1 MLPCKD
7 KEKVP
12 LAVLAL
18 FYGPCIDSQL
28 CKCNSLKQITLT
40 FNAVRHGRAK
50 EKKAHYNEML
60 KDIWNKHFNKWQIY
74 IFTFLKQS
82 NQVNKAVGSLLIHF
96 LLFITIHRWSL
107 LLNLMKDCEYIS
119 KTTTYLQNEI
129 SPLKIM

>member
-40 FNAVRHGRAK
+40 FNAARHAMLK
-50 EKKAHYNEML
+50 EQKACYNEMF
-60 KDIWNKHFNKWQIY
+60 KDIWNEHFNKWHIY
-74 IFTFLKQS
+74 IITFLKQS
-82 NQVNKAVGSLLIHF
+82 NKVNIAVGNF
-96 LLFITIHRWSL
+96 LLFIMIRGWSSPL
-107 LLNLMKDCEYIS
+107 LTLMKNREYILTCHRFAEWN
-119 KTTTYLQNEI
+119 KPTKNN
-129 SPLKIM
+129 